1 MQPDVVYI
9 FFMHMLYGA
18 FGEGAGNSFAAVIGV
33 DGNVG
38 DEIEAFLALPKRDQ
52 AGIAD
57 DAPVFLPDVTGEG
70 QAGTICHAV
79 RPFEKGAVTCR
90 AAHILH
96 VPPAFVVHGV
106 GETGLDQVCNGGQV
120 AQYIERT
127 QVGVMLTSRW
137 DGDGRHC
144 GYYIIPTVIK
154 CVFGSAINF
163 VRIASMFITLEGPE
177 GSGKTSHIPHLVEF
191 LREKGHVVFPT
202 REPGGTSISEQI
214 RDILHDMKNA
224 EMHPRTETLL
234 YQAARAQIVEQVI
247 QPRLA
252 DGEIVISDRYYDS
265 TIAYQGYGH
274 QQNLEDVRAL
284 VKYATGGL
292 TPDLT
297 ILLDLDIEVGLKRK
311 TQNEVEWNRM
321 DAYTVEFHKR
331 VRAGYLEMVKAEPQR
346 WVVVNSDQAWESVQA
361 ELRRVIVE
369 KLDKQVGTG

>member
-1 MQPDVVYI
+1 
-9 FFMHMLYGA
+9 
-18 FGEGAGNSFAAVIGV
+18 
-33 DGNVG
+33 
-38 DEIEAFLALPKRDQ
+38 
-52 AGIAD
+52 
-57 DAPVFLPDVTGEG
+57 
-70 QAGTICHAV
+70 
-79 RPFEKGAVTCR
+79 
-90 AAHILH
+90 
-96 VPPAFVVHGV
+96 
-106 GETGLDQVCNGGQV
+106 
-120 AQYIERT
+120 
-127 QVGVMLTSRW
+127 
-137 DGDGRHC
+137 
-144 GYYIIPTVIK
+144 
-154 CVFGSAINF
+154 
-163 VRIASMFITLEGPE
+163 MFITLEGPE

-191 LREKGHVVFPT
+191 LREKGHTVFPT

-247 QPRLA
+247 KPRLA

-274 QQNLEDVRAL
+274 QQNLDDIRAL

-297 ILLDLDIEVGLKRK
+297 ILLDLDVEVGLKRK

-346 WVVVNSDQAWESVQA
+346 WVVVNSEQAWESVQA
-361 ELRRVIVE
+361 ELRKVVLE
-369 KLDKQVGTG
+369 KIGRTS